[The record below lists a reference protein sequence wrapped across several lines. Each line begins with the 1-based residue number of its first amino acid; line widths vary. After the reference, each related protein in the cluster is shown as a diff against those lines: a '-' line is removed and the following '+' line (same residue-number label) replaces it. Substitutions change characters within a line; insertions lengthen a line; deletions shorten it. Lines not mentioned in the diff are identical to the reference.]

1 MKIEESNQQ
10 ATINP
15 LRNEKIEQVVG
26 KDNKAVNA
34 GAKPPTEKDNVAL
47 SPAAE
52 QLNKVTSS
60 QEIPEFRA
68 DRVAELKAMMEA
80 GDYKVSSRD
89 IAAKMYDKLK
99 QR

>member
-10 ATINP
+10 VAINP
-15 LRNEKIEQVVG
+15 LWNDKIEQVAG
-26 KDNKAVNA
+26 KDNKAGNA
-34 GAKPPTEKDNVAL
+34 VAKSQTEKDNVAL

-52 QLNKVTSS
+52 HLNKVTAS

-68 DRVAELKAMMEA
+68 DRVAELKAMVEA
-80 GDYKVSSRD
+80 GNYKVSSRD
-89 IAAKMYDKLK
+89 VAAKMYDKLK